1 MVWIVA
7 LLAGWLGAFVMLLAL
22 TAAAAR
28 ADRPTPDH
36 AARMRRASL
45 WLPPSGDRREHPLL

>member
-7 LLAGWLGAFVMLLAL
+7 LLGGWVGAFVMLLAL

-36 AARMRRASL
+36 RAQMRRAAL
-45 WLPPSGDRREHPLL
+45 WLPPAPDRREHPLV